1 MVKYKINVGDEVCS
15 IDPDSHDIGIVTWR
29 NYDDIYIMYSDGSAR
44 RTQVK
49 YYYKTGRHFDIDGIL
64 KKIGKNDF

>member
-1 MVKYKINVGDEVCS
+1 MSKYKIDVGDEVCS
-15 IDPDSHDIGIVTWR
+15 VDPDRNDKGIVTWR

-49 YYYKTGRHFDIDGIL
+49 YYRKTGRHFDIDKIL
-64 KKIGKNDF
+64 KEIKEDF